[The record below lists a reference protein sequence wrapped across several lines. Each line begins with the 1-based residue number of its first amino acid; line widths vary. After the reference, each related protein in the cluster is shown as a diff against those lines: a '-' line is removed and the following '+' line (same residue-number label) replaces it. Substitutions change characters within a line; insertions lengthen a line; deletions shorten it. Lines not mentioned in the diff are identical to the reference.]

1 MRPQLV
7 DMLVRLL
14 QTLRAILV
22 TLKELREIMK
32 QKVTWA
38 KLKELVTRFSDEY
51 KADHTYLEV
60 NQSRWLRT

>member
-38 KLKELVTRFSDEY
+38 KLKELVTRFFPTSI
-51 KADHTYLEV
+51 KQT
-60 NQSRWLRT
+60 TPT